1 MFIKGETWQF
11 TPTQNSFLSSRGWRF
26 IPVAFHHI
34 SGHYSTS
41 PSFILIISSLEN
53 YLRATEAS
61 PSCSYCI
68 SSQHWVAAQPGTAGP
83 HEINNTT
90 TQDLHCV
97 LSGTI
102 FLSLARIDNW
112 APFVLLS
119 AVRSRWSP
127 RASDLVI
134 WQCLVKPGAGLSSPA
149 KEFHSALML
158 LMGLFIVA
166 PPGLSRHVH
175 SIRAFKTS
183 FVTEWNVT
191 ECAAYHRTIICPA
204 SLFTHFRS
212 CQSLHRLM
220 NNRVRRRVPSEQ

>member
-53 YLRATEAS
+53 YSRATEAS

-134 WQCLVKPGAGLSSPA
+134 WQWDVLWSLELASV
-149 KEFHSALML
+149 ALQNNSTL
-158 LMGLFIVA
+158 L
-166 PPGLSRHVH
+166 
-175 SIRAFKTS
+175 
-183 FVTEWNVT
+183 W
-191 ECAAYHRTIICPA
+191 CY
-204 SLFTHFRS
+204 
-212 CQSLHRLM
+212 
-220 NNRVRRRVPSEQ
+220 

>member
-1 MFIKGETWQF
+1 MTVYTNTKFLPVISRMTFHSSSIPSHIWPLLYVTQLYSYHVLFGELLACHRGI
-11 TPTQNSFLSSRGWRF
+11 SFLQLLHKFTALSCCTAWHSWSSWDKQ
-26 IPVAFHHI
+26 HHNTGLALC
-34 SGHYSTS
+34 SKWHYFS
-41 PSFILIISSLEN
+41 
-53 YLRATEAS
+53 
-61 PSCSYCI
+61 
-68 SSQHWVAAQPGTAGP
+68 VAGP
-83 HEINNTT
+83 NR
-90 TQDLHCV
+90 Q
-97 LSGTI
+97 
-102 FLSLARIDNW
+102 
-112 APFVLLS
+112 LS
-119 AVRSRWSP
+119 ALCAALSCEVT
-127 RASDLVI
+127 LVTQSI
-134 WQCLVKPGAGLSSPA
+134 WFGHMAMGCLVKPGAGLSSPA

-220 NNRVRRRVPSEQ
+220 NNRVHRRVPSEQ